1 MKHGMSIAWLAT
13 LSVAALPAAWADDD
27 KFSLA
32 TGFDYS
38 TGKYGTASTT
48 DILSIPV
55 IGKYAT
61 GSWVFKLTVPFIR
74 ISGTGEVVPGMG
86 SIRARGTTNKVQ
98 SGLGDIVAATSYN
111 LYQDSASTLGIDLTG
126 KIKFA
131 TADAGLGSGA
141 NDYAAQMDA
150 YKRLDK
156 FTAMGSLG
164 IKVLGSPAGTTLDPV
179 LYGSLGGVFQF
190 THQTRGGL
198 DMSIVQ
204 PPSTT
209 IAGQQELTA
218 YAIYQIDEHLKAQG
232 YVLKGFADGSPDV
245 GVGALVSYGF

>member
-1 MKHGMSIAWLAT
+1 MLIAWLAT
-13 LSVAALPAAWADDD
+13 LSVAALPAAPAAWADDD

-55 IGKYAT
+55 IGRYAT
-61 GSWVFKLTVPFIR
+61 GPWVFKLTVPFVQ

-86 SIRARGTTNKVQ
+86 HIKARGATKKVQ
-98 SGLGDIVAATSYN
+98 SGLGDIVAAASYD
-111 LYQDSASTLGIDLTG
+111 LYQNSASTRGVDLTG

-150 YKRLDK
+150 YQSLDK

-164 IKVLGSPAGTTLDPV
+164 IKVLGSPAGTTLDNV

-198 DMSIVQ
+198 DLSLAR
-204 PPSTT
+204 PPSANV
-209 IAGQQELTA
+209 AGQRELTA
-218 YAIYQIDEHLKAQG
+218 YAIYQIDAHLKAQG
-232 YVLKGFADGSPDV
+232 YVLKGFADGSPDA